1 MTQVVYARLES
12 EVGGFAGW
20 CPDTAPEPVA
30 WNVVI
35 WVGGARS
42 TKTGASLGAPLG
54 TVDGESSPAVL
65 AAASARSRSVDIFL
79 PRPDSAQGFSPNI
92 RKEMAPRFASS
103 APGALVIRSRK
114 DSHCAD

>member
-65 AAASARSRSVDIFL
+65 AAASARRVGAERAMPIAATSLIRLGEPETIRIWDD
-79 PRPDSAQGFSPNI
+79 PQRPTY
-92 RKEMAPRFASS
+92 RAPH
-103 APGALVIRSRK
+103 LVREQ
-114 DSHCAD
+114 